1 MDLLQI
7 ATKKDLNVT
16 KEKNVDDFFALR
28 EVSDGLSNSDK
39 EYKEAL
45 VTNPHIQYSLER
57 DGWNKLVYFSVK
69 AIFKEL
75 KPRFILN
82 KNPKEDYHYIYIKEK
97 LGHLRIQC
105 LTHPIPTKVTKH
117 IEMAHFVSKQIC
129 YNCGSVNSVDLFV
142 DKKGILHNFCV
153 CCQLQHESSLSKG
166 TSVHNRNPI

>member
-45 VTNPHIQYSLER
+45 VTNPHIEYFLER
-57 DGWNKLVYFSVK
+57 DGWNKLVYFTVK
-69 AIFKEL
+69 TIFKEL
-75 KPRFILN
+75 KPRIILN
-82 KNPKEDYHYIYIKEK
+82 KKKYLYIHIKEK
-97 LGHLRIQC
+97 LGHLRIQSFT
-105 LTHPIPTKVTKH
+105 LPAEAIKH

-129 YNCGSVNSVDLFV
+129 YNCGSVNSVELFV